1 MSGADRGKVASKDPG
16 GMETEVLG
24 GAAKVGFGAGAGEPL
39 DGWLP
44 IGVSWRGGTPWIDWC
59 LARRER
65 FLEPFFDQTVSR
77 LVSRPFNRVFRR
89 QTDVGVLQDWA
100 ARRPG
105 LQPDG
110 FIFHMSRCGSTLVA
124 QMLAARSDSIVL
136 SEPAPFDA
144 MLRPPAT
151 IPQEQHIRW
160 LRALVSAMGQPR
172 IGTERH
178 FFIKLDCWHILDLS
192 LIRHAFPSVPWIF
205 LYREP
210 RQVMASHLRQRGV
223 QTVPALVDPLLF
235 GIEPHVALTMPGA
248 EYCARVLGRL
258 CAAAAGAPGGRLVNY
273 RQLPDAVF
281 ETILPWFGLPWF
293 GLSWFGVPVADDMH
307 AAMRDAA
314 RRYSK
319 APGPPFSAANDAP
332 PIPADG
338 PAEAAVVAFLDEP
351 YRALERRRM
360 AGEG

>member
-1 MSGADRGKVASKDPG
+1 MNRPDQGKAPGEESGGTGR
-16 GMETEVLG
+16 EVLDR
-24 GAAKVGFGAGAGEPL
+24 AAKVGFGAGAGEPL

-44 IGVSWRGGTPWIDWC
+44 IGVSWRDGIPWIDWC
-59 LARRER
+59 LAGRER

-89 QTDVGVLQDWA
+89 QTDVDVLQDWA
-100 ARRPG
+100 DRRPG
-105 LQPDG
+105 LPPDG

-124 QMLAARSDSIVL
+124 QMLAARTDSIVL
-136 SEPAPFDA
+136 SEAAPFDA

-151 IPQEQHIRW
+151 IPQQQHIRW

-192 LIRHAFPSVPWIF
+192 LIRRAFPSVPWMF

-235 GIEPHVALTMPGA
+235 GIEPDAALTMPGA

-258 CAAAAGAPGGRLVNY
+258 CAAAAGAPGGGLVNY

-281 ETILPWFGLPWF
+281 ETILPWFGLPR
-293 GLSWFGVPVADDMH
+293 LGVPVADDMH
-307 AAMRDAA
+307 AAMQQAA

-319 APGPPFSAANDAP
+319 APDRSFSAANEAAA
-332 PIPADG
+332 IPADG

>member
-1 MSGADRGKVASKDPG
+1 MTRADPGNVASKDPG
-16 GMETEVLG
+16 GTETEVLG
-24 GAAKVGFGAGAGEPL
+24 GAAKVGSGAGAGEPVDL
-39 DGWLP
+39 WLP
-44 IGVSWRGGTPWIDWC
+44 IGVSWRDGTPWIDWC
-59 LARRER
+59 LAGRER

-105 LQPDG
+105 LRPDG

-144 MLRPPAT
+144 MLRPPAA
-151 IPQEQHIRW
+151 IPQRQHIDW
-160 LRALVSAMGQPR
+160 LQALVSAMGQPR
-172 IGTERH
+172 LGSERH
-178 FFIKLDCWHILDLS
+178 FLIKLDCWHILELS
-192 LIRHAFPSVPWIF
+192 LIRRAFPSVPWIF

-223 QTVPALVDPLLF
+223 QTVPGLVDPRLF
-235 GIEPHVALTMPGA
+235 GIEPDVALTMPGA
-248 EYCARVLGRL
+248 EYCARVLGRI
-258 CAAAAGAPGGRLVNY
+258 CSAAAGTKGGGLVNY
-273 RQLPDAVF
+273 SQLPDAVF
-281 ETILPWFGLPWF
+281 EIIMPR
-293 GLSWFGVPVADDMH
+293 FGVPAADDTR
-307 AAMRDAA
+307 AAMQEAA
-314 RRYSK
+314 RRHSK
-319 APGPPFSAANDAP
+319 TPDRPFSAANEAAA
-332 PIPADG
+332 IPADG
-338 PAEAAVVAFLDEP
+338 AAEAAVVAFLDEP